1 MFVFG
6 YSMIGKLYVLV
17 LRLELVD
24 NLMSGD
30 VVVWQNVIVVVSLW
44 LELVW
49 MMIDWVL
56 VCVVFDYG
64 IM

>member
-1 MFVFG
+1 MFMNLSIRMFVFG

-30 VVVWQNVIVVVSLW
+30 VVVW
-44 LELVW
+44 
-49 MMIDWVL
+49 
-56 VCVVFDYG
+56 
-64 IM
+64 